1 MKNVLV
7 LSNLNG
13 KFRIVECYQ
22 RKNIWL
28 HNNDIIFDGFENKK
42 NAINYC
48 NIFKYNIKNL

>member
-28 HNNDIIFDGFENKK
+28 HNNDIIFNGFENKK